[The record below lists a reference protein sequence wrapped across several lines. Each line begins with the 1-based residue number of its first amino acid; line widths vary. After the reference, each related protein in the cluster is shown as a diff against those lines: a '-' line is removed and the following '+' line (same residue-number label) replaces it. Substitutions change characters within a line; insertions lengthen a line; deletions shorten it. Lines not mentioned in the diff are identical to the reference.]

1 MKKSSQRA
9 TVVSALIALSLG
21 SIGSPAM
28 ADDGQFFGLLRARDL
43 TPFGFLRLDM
53 RPSHAIEIEPGT
65 GAFEI
70 ELGYQNTW
78 ALSKPVEEYLSAQQG
93 RRDLTPADVAAI
105 QALPGENYLLDLES
119 AALDISFHYKFSS
132 VWTGYVIASG
142 VSYQGG
148 FLDGAIE
155 GFHDTFGFSSFG
167 RPAVTKNQVNLIYDL
182 KSAQVVQLGTP
193 TDGGLTDPTV
203 GLRYSGIPMPDRW
216 HLDVEL
222 AVKIPLNGSRE
233 LLSTGRTDY
242 GVQFSLQRKGDRHAL
257 YLDAAG
263 VYYAGARFPVPQDE
277 QLIPTLIVGYE
288 YQLTNKT
295 NLNLQGYASRSVY
308 SHDETD
314 LDDLLKN
321 KYQLSLGVRHRF
333 EKAVVSFAITENLQN
348 LNNTPDIGF
357 QVGFAYVP
365 KRLR

>member
-1 MKKSSQRA
+1 MRKLSRRTAAISSIVA
-9 TVVSALIALSLG
+9 FGFASASA
-21 SIGSPAM
+21 PTFA
-28 ADDGQFFGLLRARDL
+28 ADGQFFGLLRARDL

-53 RPSHAIEIEPGT
+53 RPSHAVEIEPGSW
-65 GAFEI
+65 AFEM

-78 ALSKPVEEYLSAQQG
+78 ALSESVEEYLGTQSG
-93 RRDLTPADVAAI
+93 RRDLTPTDVAAI
-105 QALPGENYLLDLES
+105 QALPGENYLIDVES
-119 AALDISFHYKFSS
+119 AALDIAFHYKFSS
-132 VWTGYVIASG
+132 VWSGYVIASG

-182 KSAQVVQLGTP
+182 KSAQVAELSSP

-216 HLDVEL
+216 NLDVEV

-242 GVQFSLQRKGDRHAL
+242 GLQFSLQRKGDRHAL

-263 VYYAGARFPVPQDE
+263 VYFAGARFPVPQDE
-277 QLIPTLIVGYE
+277 QLIPTLILGYE
-288 YQLTNKT
+288 YQITDKT
-295 NLNLQGYASRSVY
+295 NVNLQGYASRSVY
-308 SHDETD
+308 SRNETELDE
-314 LDDLLKN
+314 LLKN
-321 KYQLSLGVRHRF
+321 KYQLSVGVRHRF
-333 EKAVVSFAITENLQN
+333 ERSVVSFAITENLQN

-357 QVGFAYVP
+357 QLGFAYVP
-365 KRLR
+365 QRLR